1 MRACRHLEARRHSS
15 NDAPV
20 ATIRGRFTIS
30 HPAARSFEAR
40 CSILLGLAP
49 AIMIALC
56 LALPSWASEWTKP
69 QGPVGD
75 YAKVIPAKYAQGI
88 AAASTELWQKTGAAL
103 VVATIPSLEGDTIEE
118 VAVRLFEKWG
128 IGEKGVDK
136 GLLFLVAIKERRLRI
151 EVGYGLEG
159 IITDATAG
167 AIRDQAMVPYMK
179 KNEFG
184 KGLYAGVAAAAQ
196 IIAKDQGATL
206 TGVPDVKVKRSSGKL
221 GIIGLFF
228 VFLVIFILLT
238 SLRRGSARGVLPAL
252 ILGSMMGG
260 GFRGHGGGGGFG
272 GFGGSGFGGFG
283 GGMSGGGGA
292 SGGF

>member
-1 MRACRHLEARRHSS
+1 MSDS
-15 NDAPV
+15 PTNN
-20 ATIRGRFTIS
+20 IGRINNVINYSITKLL
-30 HPAARSFEAR
+30 RSFGA
-40 CSILLGLAP
+40 GLSGLIVAFVL
-49 AIMIALC
+49 ILC
-56 LALPSWASEWTKP
+56 LVIPSTATEWPRP
-69 QGPVGD
+69 QGPIGD
-75 YAKVIPAKYAQGI
+75 YAKVIPPQYAQGI
-88 AAASTELWQKTGAAL
+88 TAASTELWQKTGAAL
-103 VVATIPSLEGDTIEE
+103 VVATLPSLEGDTIEE
-118 VAVRLFEKWG
+118 AAVHLFQKWG

-136 GLLFLVAIKERRLRI
+136 GLLFLLAVKERRMRI

-167 AIRDQAMVPYMK
+167 AIRDQAMVPYLK

-196 IIAKDQGATL
+196 IIAKDQGVKL
-206 TGVPDVKVKRSSGKL
+206 TGVPNVKVQRSVGRL

-238 SLRRGSARGVLPAL
+238 SLRRGSARGVLPAIL
-252 ILGSMMGG
+252 LGSILGG

-272 GFGGSGFGGFG
+272 GFGGGGFGGFG

>member
-1 MRACRHLEARRHSS
+1 MSESPNNNGSKVNIVINSLSKKSS
-15 NDAPV
+15 TSLGEV
-20 ATIRGRFTIS
+20 LS
-30 HPAARSFEAR
+30 
-40 CSILLGLAP
+40 GLAV
-49 AIMIALC
+49 ICVLILC
-56 LALPSWASEWTKP
+56 LAIPSSATEWQRP

-75 YAKVIPAKYAQGI
+75 YAKVIAPQYAQGI
-88 AAASTELWQKTGAAL
+88 TAASIELLQKTGAAL

-118 VAVRLFEKWG
+118 AAVRLFQNWG
-128 IGEKGVDK
+128 IGEKGEDK
-136 GLLFLVAIKERRLRI
+136 GLLFLVAIKERKLRI

-167 AIRDQAMVPYMK
+167 AIRDQAMVPYLK

-184 KGLYAGVAAAAQ
+184 KGLYAGLAAAAQ
-196 IIAKDQGATL
+196 IIAKDQGVKL
-206 TGVPDVKVKRSSGKL
+206 TGVPDVKVRRSTGRL

-238 SLRRGSARGVLPAL
+238 SLRRGSARGVLPAIL
-252 ILGSMMGG
+252 LGSMLGG

-272 GFGGSGFGGFG
+272 GFGGGGFGGFG

>member
-1 MRACRHLEARRHSS
+1 
-15 NDAPV
+15 
-20 ATIRGRFTIS
+20 
-30 HPAARSFEAR
+30 
-40 CSILLGLAP
+40 
-49 AIMIALC
+49 
-56 LALPSWASEWTKP
+56 
-69 QGPVGD
+69 VGD
-75 YAKVIPAKYAQGI
+75 YAKVIPPQYAQGI

-103 VVATIPSLEGDTIEE
+103 VVATIPSLDGDSIEE
-118 VAVRLFEKWG
+118 AAVRLFQQWG
-128 IGEKGVDK
+128 IGKKGDDQ
-136 GLLFLVAIKERRLRI
+136 GILFLVAVKERRMRI

-167 AIRDQAMVPYMK
+167 AIRDQAMVPYLK
-179 KNEFG
+179 KNDYG

-196 IIAKDQGATL
+196 IIAKDKGVAL
-206 TGVPDVKVKRSSGKL
+206 TGVPKVKVRKPTGGL
-221 GIIGLFF
+221 AIGGLFF

-260 GFRGHGGGGGFG
+260 GFRGGGGGGFG
-272 GFGGSGFGGFG
+272 GFGGGGFGGFG

>member
-1 MRACRHLEARRHSS
+1 MKRITLIRLHPISMPDSGRSIIAYSIATAPRARYY
-15 NDAPV
+15 V
-20 ATIRGRFTIS
+20 
-30 HPAARSFEAR
+30 
-40 CSILLGLAP
+40 LLKLAL
-49 AIMIALC
+49 ALAIALC
-56 LALPSWASEWTKP
+56 LTLPSFAAEWPRP

-75 YAKVIPAKYAQGI
+75 YAKVIPPRYAEAI

-103 VVATIPSLEGDTIEE
+103 VVATIPSLDGDTVEDA
-118 VAVRLFEKWG
+118 AVRLFQNWG
-128 IGEKGVDK
+128 IGKKGEDK
-136 GLLFLVAIKERRLRI
+136 GLLFLVAVKERRLRI

-159 IITDATAG
+159 LITDATAG
-167 AIRDQAMVPYMK
+167 AIRDQAIVPYLK
-179 KNEFG
+179 KNDFG

-196 IIAKDQGATL
+196 IIAKDQGVAL
-206 TGVPDVKVKRSSGKL
+206 TGVPQVKVRQPSSRL

-260 GFRGHGGGGGFG
+260 GFRGHGGGGFGGGGFG
-272 GFGGSGFGGFG
+272 GFGGGGFGGFG